1 VRGTRAADWITSGL
15 ILVAIGVA
23 LGALNSVLAG
33 VMWWFA
39 SCGIAAAVLIAAA
52 IVRSLA
58 RNPLWGTLA
67 AFLAGV
73 FSITLLF
80 APESAIL
87 GFIPTVD
94 TIAALRVLEQAGYSS
109 IANQGIPADAVQG
122 ILYLICLGV
131 AAIALAMDTFAF
143 TFKTRALTGIPL
155 LVLLLVPSFV
165 VTSINDALYF
175 ALTAFAWLAIL
186 VVPTRATDRR
196 AALAVA
202 GISVVLALVI
212 PAALPPTRSD
222 AADGANGPAAVV
234 TGVNPIITLGKD
246 LRQGSKT
253 LALTYTTT
261 EPGGEY
267 LRLATLDD
275 FNGASWLPAVD
286 APTPGNDVAKIGPVP
301 GLGAGIRVTDVT
313 SDITV
318 ASILTRWLPV
328 PYAARSIT
336 GLQGNW
342 GWEPAGLSVS
352 SDISSAQGQK
362 YEVKSVQPTPAVDE
376 LNAAGTIVEPGFE
389 RYLALPLGLPPVVAD
404 RARQVVGNATT
415 NYQKA
420 VALQKYFT
428 GGAFTYSEQA
438 PVQKGYDGSGAAV
451 LAAFLAEKSGYC
463 VHFSSAM
470 AAMARTLGI
479 PARVV
484 VGFIPGLAV
493 ATDTAGAPASV
504 DATTVRYTV
513 TTHDLHAWPELYF
526 AGIGWVRFEPT
537 PGRGFAPSFAL
548 LAVDNPNTPNV
559 DESVPSS
566 ASIAPTPVPT
576 STANPNALPD
586 QQDQQVGLKDVTVQ
600 APSRLYLF
608 VPLLLVLA
616 VPFAIRTLRRARRLR
631 EVEGGSARDAWDE
644 IRDRAQDL
652 GMSTADS
659 RTPRQLSADL
669 LPRLDDAGRAA
680 LNRLRESLEAE
691 VFSDFSG
698 RPEPDD
704 VRVVSRSLA
713 RTVSLRWRLAAVV
726 LPWSLV
732 ARWIPQRQTVE

>member
-1 VRGTRAADWITSGL
+1 MADWVSSGL

-33 VMWWFA
+33 AMWWFT
-39 SCGIAAAVLIAAA
+39 SCGLAAGLLVAAAL
-52 IVRSLA
+52 VRSLV

-67 AFLAGV
+67 SFLAGV
-73 FSITLLF
+73 FGITVLF
-80 APESAIL
+80 APGSAIL
-87 GFIPTVD
+87 GVIPTLD
-94 TIAALRVLEQAGYSS
+94 TIAAFRILGQAGYSS

-131 AAIALAMDTFAF
+131 AAVAFAMDTFVF
-143 TFKTRALTGIPL
+143 TFKTRALTGVPL
-155 LVLLLVPSFV
+155 LVLLLVPSFI
-165 VTSINDALYF
+165 VTSINDALYV
-175 ALTAFAWLAIL
+175 ALTAFVWLAIL
-186 VVPTRATDRR
+186 VVPTRAADRR
-196 AALAVA
+196 TALAIA
-202 GISVVLALVI
+202 GIAVVLALVI
-212 PAALPPTRSD
+212 PAALPPTRSE
-222 AADGANGPAAVV
+222 AAAGANGPAAVV
-234 TGVNPIITLGKD
+234 TGINPMITLGND

-253 LALTYTTT
+253 LALSYTTT

-275 FNGASWLPAVD
+275 FNGASWLPAADVP
-286 APTPGNDVAKIGPVP
+286 APGNDVAKIGPVP

-328 PYAARSIT
+328 PYAAQSIT

-342 GWEPAGLSVS
+342 AWEPDGLSVR

-362 YEVKSVQPTPAVDE
+362 YEVKSVQPTPAVDQ
-376 LNAAGTIVEPGFE
+376 LNAAGTTVEPGFE
-389 RYLALPLGLPPVVAD
+389 RYLALPTGLPPVVAD
-404 RARQVVGNATT
+404 TARQVAGRATT

-428 GGAFTYSEQA
+428 DGAFTYSEQA

-526 AGIGWVRFEPT
+526 AGIGWLRFEPT

-559 DESVPSS
+559 DESALS
-566 ASIAPTPVPT
+566 AASVAPTSVPT

-586 QQDQQVGLKDVTVQ
+586 QQDQQAGLKDVTVQ
-600 APSRLYLF
+600 APSRLYVF
-608 VPLLLVLA
+608 VPFLLLLA
-616 VPFAIRTLRRARRLR
+616 VPFAIRTLRRRRRMR

-652 GMSTADS
+652 GMKTADS

-669 LPRLDDAGRAA
+669 VPRLDDAGSAA
-680 LNRLRESLEAE
+680 LNRLRESLEAQ
-691 VFSDFSG
+691 VFSDLSG
-698 RPEPDD
+698 HPEPDD

-713 RTVSLRWRLAAVV
+713 STASLKWRLAAVF

-732 ARWIPQRQTVE
+732 AGRIPQRQTVQ

>member
-451 LAAFLAEKSGYC
+451 LAAFLAEKTGIACTSPRLWLPWHEPSVFRRGSWSGSFLALPSRRILRALRPALTPRRC
-463 VHFSSAM
+463 VTRSRRM
-470 AAMARTLGI
+470 TC
-479 PARVV
+479 
-484 VGFIPGLAV
+484 
-493 ATDTAGAPASV
+493 
-504 DATTVRYTV
+504 
-513 TTHDLHAWPELYF
+513 
-526 AGIGWVRFEPT
+526 T
-537 PGRGFAPSFAL
+537 PGPSCISQESGGFALSRRPAAGSPRRSRCSPSITQ
-548 LAVDNPNTPNV
+548 TPQTWM
-559 DESVPSS
+559 SRYHPPRRSPPPPCRHPP
-566 ASIAPTPVPT
+566 PT
-576 STANPNALPD
+576 
-586 QQDQQVGLKDVTVQ
+586 
-600 APSRLYLF
+600 
-608 VPLLLVLA
+608 
-616 VPFAIRTLRRARRLR
+616 RTRCL
-631 EVEGGSARDAWDE
+631 
-644 IRDRAQDL
+644 
-652 GMSTADS
+652 TS
-659 RTPRQLSADL
+659 RT
-669 LPRLDDAGRAA
+669 
-680 LNRLRESLEAE
+680 
-691 VFSDFSG
+691 
-698 RPEPDD
+698 
-704 VRVVSRSLA
+704 SRSG
-713 RTVSLRWRLAAVV
+713 
-726 LPWSLV
+726 
-732 ARWIPQRQTVE
+732 